1 MDIIVSLWC
10 LEQRRGYF
18 GLTCDR
24 YTMGKGTALLECKS
38 LAIIIEVYSFN

>member
-24 YTMGKGTALLECKS
+24 YTMR
-38 LAIIIEVYSFN
+38 